1 LCWSDAAWAIDYGT
15 AMADPA
21 IVSVEFVDASSG
33 EIFARTR
40 MPADQLPP
48 SFGPDTPVDIAGNA
62 WSVVRA
68 DPPTAAEFSA
78 AGRLVLTLH
87 RIERVSP
94 HDMLYSLPT
103 ICDALPAAAPHA
115 PRGDCLTLHEDDWR
129 QVELV
134 SAGLDG
140 VVQAE
145 FAAIRLI
152 FMDQAVA
159 GPDGRVVGFRRLH
172 VRAEPAA
179 PLACALPA
187 AELPHR
193 LPAVRRSYSCVAV
206 GGAAAAGAFAFG
218 LGPLCLYGVA
228 AAEAVTVLGLHPD
241 TRGTR
246 AVVDNAAAGLASLMR
261 TYDLTLVDWCRRA
274 SVGPESVAD
283 YLYETL

>member
-1 LCWSDAAWAIDYGT
+1 MDSAERVGRRGMLNVVWFVDAHSFPGVRSKVRIGRKSGVAGPACRLWWSDPACAIDYGT

-21 IVSVEFVDASSG
+21 TVSVEFVDASSG
-33 EIFARTR
+33 EVFARTR

-48 SFGPDTPVDIAGNA
+48 SFAPDTTVDIAGNA

-94 HDMLYSLPT
+94 HDMLYSLST
-103 ICDALPAAAPHA
+103 ICDTVPAADPHA
-115 PRGDCLTLHEDDWR
+115 PRYNHLALHEDDWR

-145 FAAIRLI
+145 IAAIRLI

-179 PLACALPA
+179 PLACVLPA
-187 AELPHR
+187 AELPHL
-193 LPAVRRSYSCVAV
+193 LPAARRS
-206 GGAAAAGAFAFG
+206 
-218 LGPLCLYGVA
+218 
-228 AAEAVTVLGLHPD
+228 
-241 TRGTR
+241 
-246 AVVDNAAAGLASLMR
+246 
-261 TYDLTLVDWCRRA
+261 
-274 SVGPESVAD
+274 
-283 YLYETL
+283 